1 MEIKFNGIILESLM
15 VSRYLDENVDE
26 MELKVSSGFDIS
38 QPTNFGIKFEIKI
51 IQSGWAYSSVTQSHF
66 VASEKLSEES
76 GNEQIIKY
84 NAPAIAYPYIR
95 SMLSSI
101 SAVSGHPVIN
111 LPVVNFYEFFKNGTR
126 E

>member
-1 MEIKFNGIILESLM
+1 MEIKFNGIIIENLLINRS
-15 VSRYLDENVDE
+15 LDENADE

-38 QPTNFGIKFEIKI
+38 QPTNFGIKFEISI
-51 IQSGWAYSSVTQSHF
+51 IQSGWSYSVVAQSHF
-66 VASEKLSEES
+66 VASEKLSEDS
-76 GNEQIIKY
+76 GDEQLIKY

-111 LPVVNFYEFFKNGTR
+111 IPVINFYDFFKNGKS